1 MFQSSSIEISRS
13 ALKQNIHF
21 IKNYLNDGVKLS
33 SVVKGNAYGHG
44 IEEYVPIAEEAGI
57 EHFSVFSADEALRV
71 KRICHPSTS
80 VMIMGYIDN
89 PELDWAVE
97 NDVEF
102 YVFEKDRLEAAVV
115 AAKKKHKKARIH
127 IEVETGMNRTGFD
140 ASGLKEAMKY
150 LKENEEFISFE
161 GLCTHF
167 AGAESIANYVRV
179 QNQIKKFNRLRR
191 TIETAG
197 MRPKRYHTACSAAAI
212 TYPKTQMDMV
222 RVGILQYGFWPTR
235 ETFVQYVHKNGMP
248 GEQLK
253 RILSWKSKI
262 MNVKAIKTGE
272 FIGYGT
278 TFLAQTDKVIATVPI
293 GYAQGFS
300 RSLSNVGRVL
310 LHGKRVAVIGLVNMN
325 IMMIDVTTIEGVNKG
340 DEVVI
345 IGEQGELEISVASF
359 SELSAQVNYE
369 TLTRLPMSIP
379 RMIVD

>member
-44 IEEYVPIAEEAGI
+44 IEEYIPIAENAGI
-57 EHFSVFSADEALRV
+57 DHFSVFSADEALRV
-71 KRICHPSTS
+71 KRICHPSTD

-89 PELDWAVE
+89 PELEWAVE

-102 YVFEKDRLEAAVV
+102 YVFEKDRLDAAIA
-115 AAKKKHKKARIH
+115 AAKRKRKKAKIH

-140 ASGLKEAMKY
+140 AAGLKEAVKCIR
-150 LKENEEFISFE
+150 ENEAFVSFE
-161 GLCTHF
+161 GLCTHY

-179 QNQIKKFNRLRR
+179 QNQIKKFNRLRKSV
-191 TIETAG
+191 ETAG

-278 TFLAQTDKVIATVPI
+278 TFLAQSDKVIATVPI

-345 IGEQGELEISVASF
+345 IGKQGELEISVASF

-379 RMIVD
+379 RKIVD

>member
-13 ALKQNIHF
+13 ALKQNIRF

-222 RVGILQYGFWPTR
+222 RVSILQYGFWPTR

-278 TFLAQTDKVIATVPI
+278 TFLAQTYKVIATVPI
-293 GYAQGFS
+293 GYAQVFS
-300 RSLSNVGRVL
+300 QSLSNVGRVL

-345 IGEQGELEISVASF
+345 IGEQGELEISAASF
-359 SELSAQVNYE
+359 SELCAQVNYE
-369 TLTRLPMSIP
+369 TLTRLPVSIP
-379 RMIVD
+379 RKIVD